1 MNGTETR
8 YYKSR
13 PAALDHDHSL
23 FGIGI
28 GGMHEKKH
36 EMNTPK
42 SINANANGV
51 ATATTQ
57 AGREVL
63 ASISANLSN
72 PSAHRSLSNR
82 SLASHTIPK
91 PSATPDV
98 FAPEVPTSKV
108 RDASV
113 LQDMMRSVPGPSTS
127 TAASVKRAREV
138 MQSNPN
144 ALAAAAAAA
153 SAANSSKRARVASG
167 TEHRDDTGARNARAE
182 EEKWRAKWVK
192 VFPTLVF
199 HFEIGAEDGMG
210 KTLRNRIA
218 RMGAKVDQ
226 FFSTR
231 VTHLIV
237 KGGASPQKPKP
248 MQSSRRGNDPSR
260 PSSNNPF
267 LDGTGVTDLV
277 QKAEAMNMKVW
288 TVKKLADILSRIAP
302 VENSNK
308 DSLSTLLEDEK
319 LHGTRE
325 RDFSAPRPDYYY
337 FKPGNKYLLVEDA
350 TGKHR
355 TVLVK
360 EYSHNSKEGPEW
372 PILYDGFLRVS
383 SSMQSTV
390 PVEKVRERAWS
401 LYVDRE
407 PFEGEQPPNCIKR
420 STSLRAFPSTPRLPE
435 AQPYHEASGNSVV
448 LTSTTASTSTAGTP
462 LFGGFN
468 GVPGLGANK
477 DRAIMQMSKRVQ
489 VLKGNARLAASMKQQ
504 EPESAQ
510 RHDHLHQQP
519 LSDKLPPPRRAST
532 GFAPPPAKTFMT
544 QDQVVKMLQQ
554 AREPV
559 HDPSITVQMRMRNR
573 EKVDMGLKDREQD
586 TAAGYCENCRLRY
599 SDLSVH
605 VASKKHRRFAMN
617 DANFADLDRL
627 LYALQRPMHP
637 ATVKIRVPLCNDRH
651 EKDAECDKCN
661 FEFGPISPSDS
672 GLSPL
677 SPTGTDREE
686 GRSGSET
693 EYSAN
698 GSDCEGE
705 GEGDAEE
712 DGDGLSTSG
721 VEGEDR

>member
-1 MNGTETR
+1 MNGIDVR
-8 YYKSR
+8 YHNSR
-13 PAALDHDHSL
+13 SVALDHDPSI
-23 FGIGI
+23 FGAA
-28 GGMHEKKH
+28 GMHKKVSTQH

-42 SINANANGV
+42 SLNAHVN
-51 ATATTQ
+51 ATATATAH

-72 PSAHRSLSNR
+72 NPSAIRSFSNR
-82 SLASHTIPK
+82 TSMASHSIPK
-91 PSATPDV
+91 PSETPDV
-98 FAPEVPTSKV
+98 FAPEVHTQVSTKV
-108 RDASV
+108 RESSTALND
-113 LQDMMRSVPGPSTS
+113 LMRSIPGPSTS
-127 TAASVKRAREV
+127 ASASVSASAKRAREV
-138 MQSNPN
+138 MQTNPN
-144 ALAAAAAAA
+144 ILAAAAI
-153 SAANSSKRARVASG
+153 SAKRARVASG
-167 TEHRDDTGARNARAE
+167 TEHRDAGGAAESGARNARAE

-248 MQSSRRGNDPSR
+248 MHTSRRSNDPSR

-302 VENSNK
+302 VENANK

-337 FKPGNKYLLVEDA
+337 FKPGNKFLLVEDA
-350 TGKHR
+350 IGKHR
-355 TVLVK
+355 TVMVK
-360 EYSHNSKEGPEW
+360 EYSHNAKEGPEW

-390 PVEKVRERAWS
+390 PVEKIRERAWS

-420 STSLRAFPSTPRLPE
+420 STSLRSFPSTPRLPE

-462 LFGGFN
+462 MFGGCN
-468 GVPGLGANK
+468 GIPGLGANK

-489 VLKGNARLAASMKQQ
+489 VLKGNARLASMKQQ
-504 EPESAQ
+504 EPETE
-510 RHDHLHQQP
+510 QQQQQQ
-519 LSDKLPPPRRAST
+519 LQQQLQQPRRAST
-532 GFAPPPAKTFMT
+532 GFAPPPPAKTFMT

-573 EKVDMGLKDREQD
+573 EKVDLGMNDREQD
-586 TAAGYCENCRLRY
+586 TAPGYCENCRLRY

-617 DANFADLDRL
+617 DENFADLDRL
-627 LYALQRPMHP
+627 LYALQRPLHP
-637 ATVKIRVPLCNDRH
+637 ANVTVQFPPCTDRH
-651 EKDAECDKCN
+651 EKDDVNCEKCN
-661 FEFGPISPSDS
+661 LEIVSENE
-672 GLSPL
+672 SPL
-677 SPTGTDREE
+677 GSEQEE
-686 GRSGSET
+686 DDEERSENESGSEYTRSGSEV
-693 EYSAN
+693 
-698 GSDCEGE
+698 EGE
-705 GEGDAEE
+705 GEHNSA
-712 DGDGLSTSG
+712 
-721 VEGEDR
+721 GED